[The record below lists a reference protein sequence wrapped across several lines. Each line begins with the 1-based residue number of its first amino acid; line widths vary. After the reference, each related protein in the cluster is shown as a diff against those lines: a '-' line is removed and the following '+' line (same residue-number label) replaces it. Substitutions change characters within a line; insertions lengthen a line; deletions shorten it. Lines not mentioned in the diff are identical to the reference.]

1 MSVVNEL
8 TSEVTACVLDS
19 EAASDSQDLKQVLL
33 AFHSTLRSLE
43 DDARQRRRAKFFPES
58 DSPFNNSAAP
68 VSH

>member
-8 TSEVTACVLDS
+8 TSEVTACVLNS

-33 AFHSTLRSLE
+33 AFHSTLRSLDE
-43 DDARQRRRAKFFPES
+43 DARRLRRAKFFP
-58 DSPFNNSAAP
+58 DSVLPPDKRAAP